1 MWIAGIA
8 ITLALIFFAVYF
20 IGHVL
25 FEILKPIASL
35 ETFAQLHGPSALEI
49 PVSVSRKISN
59 RDCRHRQRSVAG
71 VILTHEL
78 TDFYFSAP

>member
-1 MWIAGIA
+1 MWIAMIA

-35 ETFAQLHGPSALEI
+35 ETFAQLHGR
-49 PVSVSRKISN
+49 V
-59 RDCRHRQRSVAG
+59 H
-71 VILTHEL
+71 
-78 TDFYFSAP
+78 